1 MVAPFFVFVR
11 APARMRQRNA
21 GTARTPG
28 PNAIAAAAIAHCDG
42 VDEDQIQRRF
52 SAYIRFRGVTLQS
65 NG

>member
-1 MVAPFFVFVR
+1 
-11 APARMRQRNA
+11 MRQRNA